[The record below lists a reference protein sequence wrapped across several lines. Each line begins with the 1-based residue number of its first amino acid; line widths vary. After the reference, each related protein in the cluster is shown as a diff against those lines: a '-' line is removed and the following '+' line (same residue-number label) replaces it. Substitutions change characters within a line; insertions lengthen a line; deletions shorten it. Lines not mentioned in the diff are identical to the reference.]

1 MKTFYR
7 LAISFI
13 IFQFFFISF
22 PGWSQQRGFS
32 PEIDQFIEKKLHH
45 LIRVEDVD
53 GFLEMAKN
61 NPERLMEMQAEDQ
74 SRRAARGEAQGREV
88 VVSDINLPESELHAV
103 MNPQDSNHIV
113 IGVMRQ
119 DPSSFTAP
127 LTTPIYYTR
136 DFGQSWEMSSFRG
149 EFPGLGLWAGGGD
162 PVLVYDSKGVI
173 HYTWLVIDL
182 NTGTFRATIG
192 LYHMTSADGGE
203 NWDFQGV
210 TDVSSD
216 FDLLTFDGIDKFVD
230 KQWMAVDDS
239 EGSNRDNVYMAYV
252 ALEFDSTSVNY
263 VMNVAT
269 KYADSMQF
277 SDPVI
282 INPEG
287 FLFSQFASIDV
298 DQSGRVHAT
307 FAGSKDS
314 INYGM
319 YHTYSEDGGQSFS
332 RPRLISPFTLPELT
346 YIDPDFSIVG
356 VQERLYACPHV
367 ITDHSEGQIHS
378 GRIYC
383 FWTANGV
390 QDPRGLDLDIYYSF
404 SDDGGLSWTPAF
416 VLDSENAVGSHQY
429 YSSINTTP
437 SGRIVATYYD
447 RQAGGDDRMT
457 DYVLTQSDDGG
468 ISWTEPVVLTGASS
482 DFSVIGSE
490 NSDFGIGEYNQTLV
504 TDYQAIPIWAD
515 GRTNDGNINVYAAFA
530 PFNEDF
536 SVSVENWY
544 NIGTNWEVGVMAP
557 NPVSTGDWVRW
568 DLRTK
573 SNSALEVQ
581 WINQAG
587 QRMGVA
593 EKLQIQGG
601 VQQPLAVRAPM
612 VPGVYYL
619 QMRSTDGIHVQ
630 KVVVQ

>member
-1 MKTFYR
+1 MRTFYC
-7 LAISFI
+7 LSIPLIVFML
-13 IFQFFFISF
+13 FFLTF
-22 PGWSQQRGFS
+22 PTWSQQRGFA
-32 PEIDQFIEKKLHH
+32 PEIDEFIEKKLHH

-53 GFLEMAKN
+53 GFLDMAKN
-61 NPERLMEMQAEDQ
+61 NPERLLEMQAEEQ
-74 SRRAARGEAQGREV
+74 SSRVAMAEAQGREV

-162 PVLVYDSKGVI
+162 PVFAYDNRGVL

-182 NTGTFRATIG
+182 NVMTFRATVG
-192 LYHMTSADGGE
+192 LYYMTSADGGE
-203 NWDFQGV
+203 SWNFQGV

-216 FDLLTFDGIDKFVD
+216 FDLLSFEGIDKFVD

-239 EGSNRDNVYMAYV
+239 EGNGRDNVYMGYV
-252 ALEFDSTSVNY
+252 SLEFDSTSVDY
-263 VMNVAT
+263 VMKVAS
-269 KYADSMQF
+269 KYADSTQF
-277 SDPVI
+277 SDPVV

-298 DQSGRVHAT
+298 DQRGRVHVT

-314 INYGM
+314 VNFGM
-319 YHTYSEDGGQSFS
+319 YHTYSVDEGQTFS

-346 YIDPDFSIVG
+346 HVDPDFSILG
-356 VQERLYACPHV
+356 VQDRLYPCPHV
-367 ITDHSEGQIHS
+367 IVDQSEGQIHS

-390 QDPRGLDLDIYYSF
+390 QSPQSSDLDIYYSF
-404 SDDGGLSWTPAF
+404 SDDGGLTWTPAF
-416 VLDSENAVGSHQY
+416 VLDAEEAAGTHQY

-437 SGRIVATYYD
+437 SGRIVVTYYD
-447 RQAGGDDRMT
+447 RKAGGDDRTT
-457 DYVLTQSDDGG
+457 DYVLTQSEDGG
-468 ISWTEPVVLTGASS
+468 FSWTEPVILTGASS

-490 NSDFGIGEYNQTLV
+490 NGDFGIGEYNQTLV
-504 TDYQAIPIWAD
+504 TDYQAIPIWSD

-544 NIGTNWEVGVMAP
+544 NINQAWEVGPLAP
-557 NPVSTGDWVRW
+557 NPVSGGDRIQWNVRAK
-568 DLRTK
+568 R
-573 SNSALEVQ
+573 NSAVEVQ
-581 WINQAG
+581 WINAAG
-587 QRMGVA
+587 QRVGVA
-593 EKLQIQGG
+593 EKLEMQEG
-601 VQQPLAVRAPM
+601 VLQPLAVRAPS
-612 VPGVYYL
+612 VSGIYYL
-619 QMRSTDGIHVQ
+619 QMKSSDGIHVQ